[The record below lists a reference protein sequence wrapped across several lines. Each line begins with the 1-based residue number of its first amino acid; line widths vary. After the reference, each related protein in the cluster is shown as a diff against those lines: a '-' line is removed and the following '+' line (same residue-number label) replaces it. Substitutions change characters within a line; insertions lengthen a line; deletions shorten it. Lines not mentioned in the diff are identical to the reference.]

1 MSLEFT
7 TSGEIFPKFTIS
19 TPEGSVDAK
28 LLHSDQSVDTYSF
41 TALKSG
47 AYTLKFSSPA
57 PQREGAYR
65 FSAYSSC
72 DLRKGPYYGN
82 LDRDLDEPSL
92 KSTTQSTQYFYAKDI
107 EYCQGNGQLQVPIV
121 LSQTINIKPDQWLY
135 VQSPANSIT
144 LKDALGNTLAQTIKQ
159 TSAKRMRTPFTRTR
173 WLTFFENTEEKTY
186 TLTFEYNQADL
197 ALKFLEEG
205 QPTYQVIT
213 KGFLTPKIFQT
224 PPAIKQSHWKTSL
237 I

>member
-92 KSTTQSTQYFYAKDI
+92 KSTTSTQYFYAKDI
-107 EYCQGNGQLQVPIV
+107 EYCQGNGQLKFPSYYRKPSILNPINGYTYNHQ
-121 LSQTINIKPDQWLY
+121 LTLLHLKMRLEIHLHKP
-135 VQSPANSIT
+135 
-144 LKDALGNTLAQTIKQ
+144 
-159 TSAKRMRTPFTRTR
+159 
-173 WLTFFENTEEKTY
+173 
-186 TLTFEYNQADL
+186 
-197 ALKFLEEG
+197 
-205 QPTYQVIT
+205 
-213 KGFLTPKIFQT
+213 
-224 PPAIKQSHWKTSL
+224 
-237 I
+237 